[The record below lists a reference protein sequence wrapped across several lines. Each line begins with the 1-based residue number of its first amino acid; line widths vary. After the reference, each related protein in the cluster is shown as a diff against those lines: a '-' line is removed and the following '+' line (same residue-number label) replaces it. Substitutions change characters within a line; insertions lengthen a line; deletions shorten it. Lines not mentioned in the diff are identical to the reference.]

1 MVQEIQLQEIKYY
14 RQIKPPSL
22 KQFLFRKAV
31 KEKMSLIKGQTGVII
46 ENGRPIPVS
55 ALAAREALKGLT
67 ATQLLVEHPEWVADY
82 KETYGGPLDYK
93 NGIA

>member
-1 MVQEIQLQEIKYY
+1 MAEEIQLQEIKYY

-22 KQFLFRKAV
+22 KQFLFRRAV

-67 ATQLLVEHPEWVADY
+67 AEQIRAAHPEWEADY
-82 KETYGGPLDYK
+82 EREQK
-93 NGIA
+93 NLHLGR

>member
-1 MVQEIQLQEIKYY
+1 MAEEIQLQEIKYY

-22 KQFLFRKAV
+22 KQYLFRRAV

-67 ATQLLVEHPEWVADY
+67 AEQLLEQHPEWQDDY
-82 KETYGGPLDYK
+82 EKIHSREGGL
-93 NGIA
+93 